1 MHYGPDYIIPTPF
14 DPRLMFRLPVAV
26 AKAAMESGVATEN
39 IKDWDEYRCELGRR
53 VGINEKMI
61 KWYTVYLLDGNP
73 KSYFF
78 HVIITNII
86 EPLWLKEALGKAKK
100 LSQIKYC
107 PSKEALEKFDQINS
121 MKNFCKEYY

>member
-61 KWYTVYLLDGNP
+61 K
-73 KSYFF
+73 
-78 HVIITNII
+78 
-86 EPLWLKEALGKAKK
+86 
-100 LSQIKYC
+100 
-107 PSKEALEKFDQINS
+107 
-121 MKNFCKEYY
+121 